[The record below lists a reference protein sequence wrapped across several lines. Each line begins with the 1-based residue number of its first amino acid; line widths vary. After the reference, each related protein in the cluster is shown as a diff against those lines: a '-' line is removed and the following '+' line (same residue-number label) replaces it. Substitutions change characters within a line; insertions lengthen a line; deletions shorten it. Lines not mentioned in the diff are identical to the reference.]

1 MAMLSF
7 RISEEEKIALNSFA
21 NLHGTTMSK
30 AAREIIL
37 ERIEDDED
45 RRAIEKYRQEP
56 NHKTYTLKEM
66 RERLGE

>member
-7 RISEEEKIALNSFA
+7 RISEEEKTALSSFA
-21 NLHGTTMSK
+21 QLHGTTMSK

-45 RRAIEKYRQEP
+45 RRAIEEYRQNP
-56 NHKTYTLKEM
+56 NHKTYTLAEM
-66 RERLGE
+66 RKRLDV

>member
-7 RISEEEKIALNSFA
+7 RISEEEKNALNSFA
-21 NLHGTTMSK
+21 QLHGITMSK

-45 RRAIEKYRQEP
+45 RGAIEEYRQ
-56 NHKTYTLKEM
+56 NSKHKTYTLAEM
-66 RERLGE
+66 RKRLGV